1 MNSLSKFLTNYASS
15 GFARFH
21 VPGHMGNCDF
31 INNISPKF
39 DITEIDGSDSL
50 YQSNGIISD
59 LESQISNLF
68 NAQSVISAGGST
80 LCIQTMLSLI
90 KNKPI
95 IAMRG
100 SHISFYNTCALLGIS
115 PHWIEDSLNGFFSTM
130 PTASDIET
138 ALLKESEPVAVYIT
152 SPNYYGVCA
161 DIAEISKVC
170 KKYGALLV
178 VDNAHGS
185 HLNFTAKNVHPMSLE
200 ADICCDSFHKT
211 LPTLT
216 GSAVLHTKP
225 GLFHKEQI
233 KHAMS
238 LFGSTSPSYL
248 IMHSIGLCVD
258 WLEKN
263 GKLAFESLETQK
275 RDLIKKT
282 GIKVLETDCSK
293 ITIDCSYVDKSG
305 NYVAKFLRN
314 NKIEPEYAD
323 ERYVVLV
330 LSPFLSDDDWR
341 SLDMCLK
348 KLPHKSNTCK
358 NYEYKFTLPKRA
370 IGLRD
375 AYFSESTKISVNRS
389 LGKVCA
395 RCEWEC
401 PPGIPI
407 VVAGEFINNQ
417 TIDLLNKN
425 NIESIY
431 VVK

>member
-1 MNSLSKFLTNYASS
+1 MNSLSKFLADYASS
-15 GFARFH
+15 DFARFH

-31 INNISPKF
+31 INNISPKL

-80 LCIQTMLSLI
+80 LCIQTMLCLI
-90 KNKPI
+90 KNRQI

-115 PHWIEDSLNGFFSTM
+115 PNWIEASLNEFSSTT
-130 PTASDIET
+130 PTASDVEV
-138 ALLKESEPVAVYIT
+138 ALLKESEPAAVYIT

-161 DIAEISKVC
+161 DIAEISKIC

-185 HLNFTAKNVHPMSLE
+185 HLNFTLKNMHPISLG

-216 GSAVLHTKP
+216 GAAVLHTKP
-225 GLFHKEQI
+225 RLFDKEQI
-233 KHAMS
+233 KYAMS

-248 IMHSIGLCVD
+248 IMYSIGLCVD
-258 WLEKN
+258 WLEKS
-263 GKLAFESLETQK
+263 GKLAFESLELQK
-275 RDLIKKT
+275 KELIKKT
-282 GIKVLETDCSK
+282 GVKVLETDCSK
-293 ITIDCSYVDKSG
+293 ITIDCSYVGKSG
-305 NYVAKFLRN
+305 NCIAKFLRT

-323 ERYVVLV
+323 ERYVVLM
-330 LSPFLSDDDWR
+330 LSPFLSSDNWC
-341 SLDMCLK
+341 SLGMCLE
-348 KLPHKSNTCK
+348 KLPQKSNACK
-358 NYEYKFTLPKRA
+358 NYEHKFTIPKMA
-370 IGLRD
+370 MSLQN
-375 AYFSESTKISVNRS
+375 AYFSESTKVPAKSS
-389 LGKVCA
+389 LGKICA

-407 VVAGEFINNQ
+407 VVAGEIINDQ

-425 NIESIY
+425 NIDFIY
-431 VVK
+431 VIK